1 MYFLLIYSFD
11 QKRVLVLFFAPISFM
26 AFFWS
31 SFPIKF
37 LFLSCGI
44 YWAKRRGSFFIQL
57 RFSVLWYFKKH
68 WPFSWI
74 PKAIVG
80 GLSCFHLFRKLG
92 TVPKKLGSQ
101 LISLFSNFPKN
112 WETFPVFRNR
122 WKQHKL
128 STLCISFCRMYSD
141 FILGRE
147 LFFTPPLKGCF
158 QSKELTF

>member
-1 MYFLLIYSFD
+1 MARNWGQISKPKKEINSCFLSGEFTTMSTFFNMSFLLIYSID

-80 GLSCFHLFRKLG
+80 GL
-92 TVPKKLGSQ
+92 
-101 LISLFSNFPKN
+101 I
-112 WETFPVFRNR
+112 
-122 WKQHKL
+122 L
-128 STLCISFCRMYSD
+128 STLYIAFCRIYSD